1 MRRSTSSQALGEWIY
16 GVVCFIE
23 CCNLAK
29 SRGEAYCI
37 GPLLLYVLQYFFV
50 SQLQLLLLY
59 HSRPRYDPVYG
70 ARPLK
75 RTIQREVETVLA
87 KRIISGD
94 VTMGDTLVADVVN
107 ERLVISSKDSTA
119 GISTAP
125 PAPLT

>member
-1 MRRSTSSQALGEWIY
+1 MLFFAWQTHVARHIVLDRPTIVVQQAGFLCLSSA
-16 GVVCFIE
+16 F
-23 CCNLAK
+23 
-29 SRGEAYCI
+29 
-37 GPLLLYVLQYFFV
+37 LL
-50 SQLQLLLLY
+50 
-59 HSRPRYDPVYG
+59 HRSRPRYDPVYG

-94 VTMGDTLVADVVN
+94 VTKGDTLVADVVN
-107 ERLVISSKDSTA
+107 ERLVISSKGSTA